1 MALNA
6 ILNRTV
12 ETVRGGVGTATKLGR
27 GAANQGLTLG
37 KRFANRN
44 PEPKRDMDDVTLARK
59 VETEIFR
66 PQGAPKGKIDVN
78 AVEGVVWLRGEVK
91 NQAQQT
97 EIEAKVRAIPEVR
110 GVENLLHLPKTPAPS
125 RTRGGAKKTTAK
137 KPTTSK
143 TTQKSRSS
151 SAKSGSGAKSESP
164 AKTEKRFE
172 RTTAEKPKSTS
183 AEPLPSQAAATDTG
197 RKASPLGSKDTEA
210 PATTSSDSLTGGTT
224 PTPATGGNG
233 DSTS

>member
-1 MALNA
+1 MALNS

-12 ETVRGGVGTATKLGR
+12 ETVREGLGQATKLGR
-27 GAANQGLTLG
+27 GAANQGVALG

-44 PEPKRDMDDVTLARK
+44 PQPKEGMDDVTLARK
-59 VETEIFR
+59 VESEIFR

-91 NQAQQT
+91 NQAQST
-97 EIEAKVRAIPEVR
+97 KIETQVRAIPEVR

-137 KPTTSK
+137 K
-143 TTQKSRSS
+143 
-151 SAKSGSGAKSESP
+151 SASQG
-164 AKTEKRFE
+164 KRFE
-172 RTTAEKPKSTS
+172 RGQTSEKPKSS
-183 AEPLPSQAAATDTG
+183 KKDPLPTEAASASTG
-197 RKASPLGSKDTEA
+197 RPAAPLGTQDPAA
-210 PATTSSDSLTGGTT
+210 PAQTTSESVTGGTT

-233 DSTS
+233 NGGTGSAS

>member
-1 MALNA
+1 MALNS

-12 ETVRGGVGTATKLGR
+12 DTVREGLGQATKLGR
-27 GAANQGLTLG
+27 GAANQGVALG

-44 PEPKRDMDDVTLARK
+44 PQAKQDMDDVTLARK

-143 TTQKSRSS
+143 SS
-151 SAKSGSGAKSESP
+151 SSSS
-164 AKTEKRFE
+164 KRFD
-172 RTTAEKPKSTS
+172 RTKTSEKPKSTQ
-183 AEPLPSQAAATDTG
+183 AEPLPAQAAATDSG
-197 RKASPLGSKDTEA
+197 RKAAPLGTRDPAA
-210 PATTSSDSLTGGTT
+210 PAQTTSESVTGGTT
-224 PTPATGGNG
+224 PTPATGGDGNG
-233 DSTS
+233 GSGNAS

>member
-1 MALNA
+1 MALNS
-6 ILNRTV
+6 ILSRTL

-27 GAANQGLTLG
+27 GAANQGVTLS

-44 PEPKRDMDDVTLARK
+44 PEAKQDMDDVTLARK

-143 TTQKSRSS
+143 T
-151 SAKSGSGAKSESP
+151 
-164 AKTEKRFE
+164 EKRFE
-172 RTTAEKPKSTS
+172 RTTAEKPKSTP
-183 AEPLPSQAAATDTG
+183 AEPLPSQAAAAGTG

-224 PTPATGGNG
+224 PTPATGS
-233 DSTS
+233 DA

>member
-1 MALNA
+1 MALNS

-12 ETVRGGVGTATKLGR
+12 ETVRGGLGTATKLGR
-27 GAANQGLTLG
+27 GAANQGVALG
-37 KRFANRN
+37 KRFTNRN
-44 PEPKRDMDDVTLARK
+44 PEPKQDMDDVTLARK

-66 PQGAPKGKIDVN
+66 PQGAPKGKVDVN

-91 NQAQQT
+91 NNAQQT

-137 KPTTSK
+137 KPTTAK
-143 TTQKSRSS
+143 KTQKSES
-151 SAKSGSGAKSESP
+151 SAKSESSG
-164 AKTEKRFE
+164 KTEKRFE

-183 AEPLPSQAAATDTG
+183 AEPLPSQAAATGTG

-224 PTPATGGNG
+224 PTPATGSNG
-233 DSTS
+233 S